1 MNTMQEMRRVSFME
15 SVNFFQESFPRAMQ
29 MAYARKQLTAA
40 ASVAVTTP
48 VNRAYMMIP
57 KRTRIST
64 ASGSARNRSF
74 HPNRGPA
81 APHSGWSLQTNAT
94 VARMASVRMMLG
106 TMLPKKSFP
115 MDCPV

>member
-1 MNTMQEMRRVSFME
+1 ME

-57 KRTRIST
+57 KRKRMST
-64 ASGSARNRSF
+64 ASGSAFMRSF
-74 HPNRGPA
+74 QPNRGPA
-81 APHSGWSLQTNAT
+81 APHSGCSLQIHAT
-94 VARMASVRMMLG
+94 VARMATVRMTLG
-106 TMLPKKSFP
+106 MMFPKNSLP
-115 MDCPV
+115 MDWPV